1 MHTQNTKNTQ
11 NMQARGTFLKSR
23 TSTSHK
29 SVFLEDL
36 SSKGFHF
43 RSTPVYFAAAASQGG
58 RAPLW
63 AAPAES
69 LQCCVSHHHGRLHT
83 VSGTTQ
89 LNEPARFMHSD
100 SCESS
105 MVWRYCVPHHHGR
118 LHTVSG
124 TTQLNESAKFMHS
137 DSCESSVV
145 WRYCVSHHHGS
156 LHTVSGTTQLSEPA
170 RFMHSD
176 SCESSML
183 GRYCV
188 SHHHGSL
195 HTKLNIVQHCTYLC
209 AVYGII
215 GRGRFLDTVRHD
227 ECVRFLPPFYIGR
240 VAATL

>member
-124 TTQLNESAKFMHS
+124 TKQLSETARISHS

-145 WRYCVSHHHGS
+145 WRYCVSS
-156 LHTVSGTTQLSEPA
+156 SWAPA
-170 RFMHSD
+170 HSV
-176 SCESSML
+176 
-183 GRYCV
+183 RY
-188 SHHHGSL
+188 
-195 HTKLNIVQHCTYLC
+195 
-209 AVYGII
+209 
-215 GRGRFLDTVRHD
+215 DTA
-227 ECVRFLPPFYIGR
+227 E
-240 VAATL
+240 

>member
-1 MHTQNTKNTQ
+1 MNRQ
-11 NMQARGTFLKSR
+11 
-23 TSTSHK
+23 
-29 SVFLEDL
+29 DL
-36 SSKGFHF
+36 C
-43 RSTPVYFAAAASQGG
+43 TPTAVKVAWFGDTAS
-58 RAPLW
+58 
-63 AAPAES
+63 
-69 LQCCVSHHHGRLHT
+69 
-83 VSGTTQ
+83 
-89 LNEPARFMHSD
+89 
-100 SCESS
+100 
-105 MVWRYCVPHHHGR
+105 HHHGR